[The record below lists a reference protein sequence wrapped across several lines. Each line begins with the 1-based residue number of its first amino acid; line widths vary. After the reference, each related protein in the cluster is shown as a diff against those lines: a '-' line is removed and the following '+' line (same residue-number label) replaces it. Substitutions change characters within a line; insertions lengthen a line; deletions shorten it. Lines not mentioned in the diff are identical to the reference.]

1 MQKQFKNGLCLMKAY
16 PFHLGH
22 KHLIDS
28 AIEQCD
34 TVHVMVCSLKR
45 EKIAGELR
53 YQWVKETYRNNP
65 NVNVIHCDDEN
76 PQHPPECTSVDE
88 FYNKYWV
95 PTVYKHVKELDAVF
109 TSEDYGDEFAS
120 YLGVKHVLVD
130 KARTAYPV
138 SGTSVRE
145 NPYANWGLI
154 PDNVKKYF
162 MKKIVILGPESVGK
176 STMVKKLAEHLGCKY
191 IEEFGRT
198 YTELFGTNNLEIF
211 DFESIAHWHNVEI
224 ENAEIDKYL
233 IVDTEAI
240 TTKIFAEMYL
250 GKRESE
256 SKFIDEII
264 SEQHFDLYL
273 VLNVDVLW
281 VDDGTRDFQEGRE
294 EHLNAII
301 SNLEER
307 GLEYKL
313 ISGDNY
319 NERFE
324 KALEEVKKLGYL

>member
-1 MQKQFKNGLCLMKAY
+1 MAKEFKNGLVLGKCF

-22 KHLIDS
+22 KYLIDS
-28 AIEQCD
+28 AIKQCD

-45 EKIAGELR
+45 ENIAGELR
-53 YQWVKETYRNNP
+53 YEWVKETYMNNP
-65 NVNVIHCDDEN
+65 SVNVIHCDDEN
-76 PQHPPECTSVDE
+76 PQHPPECASVDE

-95 PTVYKHVKELDAVF
+95 PTVYKHVKELDVVF

-145 NPYANWGLI
+145 NPYANWDLI

-162 MKKIVILGPESVGK
+162 IKKIVILGPESVGK

-191 IEEFGRT
+191 IDEFGRT
-198 YTELFGTNNLEIF
+198 YTELTGTDNLQIF
-211 DFESIAHWHNVEI
+211 DFEAIAHWHNHHI
-224 ENAEIDKYL
+224 EKAEIDKYL
-233 IVDTEAI
+233 IIDTEAI

-273 VLNVDVLW
+273 VLNVDVPW
-281 VDDGTRDFQEGRE
+281 VDDGTRDFPEGRE
-294 EHLNAII
+294 EHLNTII

-319 NERFE
+319 DERFE
-324 KALEEVKKLGYL
+324 KALEEVKKLG